1 MTSAM
6 LLSLVIT
13 SDLFYLKLSQFNSCA
28 IFAEK
33 AKLFLNFWVILG
45 NTFVSKVWI
54 LVSLFENPFPNYQ
67 RVFCTRSNELIWIIQ
82 ITLFSKHKNI
92 SVLHREDNNLLWYGE
107 KDYKTEDML
116 RKIKLFLIKVCCW
129 FCSVYNKLWILF
141 SFLFIISSKN
151 INLLKPS
158 KDTFGYISNSVTS
171 NFSSFMKTYFWWLVY
186 VVTE

>member
-1 MTSAM
+1 MISAM
-6 LLSLVIT
+6 LLSLVTT
-13 SDLFYLKLSQFNSCA
+13 SALFYLKLFRLNSCT

-54 LVSLFENPFPNYQ
+54 LVSLFENPFPNYH

-116 RKIKLFLIKVCCW
+116 RKIKLFLIKVCWW
-129 FCSVYNKLWILF
+129 FCSVYDKLWILF

-158 KDTFGYISNSVTS
+158 KDTFGYISNSVSS
-171 NFSSFMKTYFWWLVY
+171 NFSYFMKTYFWWLV
-186 VVTE
+186 